1 MTIQIRVTKERY
13 EDIVSIDDDIHFFEM
28 TNKDAYD
35 YLVQFVVNEKGE
47 YISVEDARKLFK
59 KVPRKEL
66 NAYVKTFIES
76 ITNAFVNPTSGAG
89 LDEPS

>member
-1 MTIQIRVTKERY
+1 MTIQIKVTRERY

-35 YLVQFVVNEKGE
+35 YLVQFVIDAEGK
-47 YISVEDARKLFK
+47 YLSVEDARALFK
-59 KVPRKEL
+59 KIPRKEL

-76 ITNAFVNPTSGAG
+76 ITDAFVNPTNGAG
-89 LDEPS
+89 LEGQS